1 MNHNEASQPGECDPG
16 LSGLGP
22 IALEALLVPK
32 VWGGS
37 ALQSLREQPGAV
49 PPIGEAWLLYD
60 RPDRSS
66 ALRNTAGSLAEL
78 RAAEGTDLMG
88 SAAKGYGGRFPVLVK
103 YLHAQETLSLQVHPS
118 DAQAIGDGGKEECWL
133 VLRAGRG
140 ARAYVGLKEG
150 VDTDR
155 FVAGLG
161 TNQLEELLNVL
172 ELKAGDVVHVPPGTV
187 HALGGD
193 VLVLEV
199 QQNSDITH
207 RLSDWGRGR
216 AIHVDDALQCIDVHS
231 RPGLNQQ
238 VTDVG
243 GGGHRLVATQCFRVF
258 RYQLDRPVEITG
270 HGGYCVLVGLDG
282 GGSVTAGGHER
293 GISREALLVPAC
305 HRSFVVQPTGGLDL
319 VICAPG
325 DISVTDCETRH

>member
-16 LSGLGP
+16 LPGLGP

-37 ALQSLREQPGAV
+37 ALQSLHEQPGTV

-66 ALRNTAGSLAEL
+66 ALRNAPGSLADL
-78 RAAEGTDLMG
+78 RAAGGTDLMG
-88 SAAKGYGGRFPVLVK
+88 SAAEGYGGRFPVLVK
-103 YLHAQETLSLQVHPS
+103 YLHAQEPLSLQVHPS
-118 DAQAIGDGGKEECWL
+118 DAQAVDDGGKEECWL
-133 VLRAGRG
+133 VLKA
-140 ARAYVGLKEG
+140 ARDAKAYVGLKEG
-150 VDTDR
+150 VDKKR
-155 FVAGLG
+155 LVAGLRTG
-161 TNQLEELLNVL
+161 ELEELLNVL
-172 ELKAGDVVHVPPGTV
+172 KLKTGDVVHVPPGTV
-187 HALGGD
+187 HALCGD

-216 AIHVDDALQCIDVHS
+216 AIHVDDALQCIDLHS
-231 RPGLNQQ
+231 RPELNQQ

-243 GGGHRLVATQCFRVF
+243 SGGHRLVATPCFRVF
-258 RYQLDRPVEITG
+258 RYQLDRAVEITG

-305 HRSFVVQPTGGLDL
+305 HGSFVVRPTDGLDV

-325 DISVTDCETRH
+325 DISVTDCDTRH

>member
-1 MNHNEASQPGECDPG
+1 MNQNEASQPGEFDPG
-16 LSGLGP
+16 LRGLGP

-37 ALQSLREQPGAV
+37 ALQSLREQPGTV

-66 ALRNTAGSLAEL
+66 ALSNVAGSLADL
-78 RAAEGTDLMG
+78 REAGGADLMG

-118 DAQAIGDGGKEECWL
+118 DAEAVGDGGKEECWL
-133 VLRAGRG
+133 VLEAGRD
-140 ARAYVGLKEG
+140 AKAYVGLKEG
-150 VDTDR
+150 VNMDR
-155 FVAGLG
+155 FVAGLRTG
-161 TNQLEELLNVL
+161 ELEELLNVL
-172 ELKAGDVVHVPPGTV
+172 TLKAGDVVHVPPGTV

-216 AIHVDDALQCIDVHS
+216 ATHVDDAMRCIDVHS
-231 RPGLNQQ
+231 RPALNQQ
-238 VTDVG
+238 VTAVG
-243 GGGHRLVATQCFRVF
+243 NGGQRLVATPSFRMF
-258 RYQLDRPVEITG
+258 RYHLDRPVEITG

-282 GGSVTAGGHER
+282 DGSVSARGHARE
-293 GISREALLVPAC
+293 ISREALLVPAC
-305 HRSFVVQPTGGLDL
+305 HGSFVVQPTGGLDL

-325 DISVTDCETRH
+325 EISVTDCDTRD